1 MRTELEWSSPT
12 DTIERMVVV
21 HRCHCPYYFCSHGC
35 MLMRLDFGSFGSH
48 TDDMAGRAGTNSNAR
63 NADVTHDEVKT
74 PNFASTK
81 SKKASQNQKAKQRGR
96 RSKANPN
103 HHCID
108 VVVVAAAAVK
118 ARASSS
124 YR

>member
-1 MRTELEWSSPT
+1 M
-12 DTIERMVVV
+12 M
-21 HRCHCPYYFCSHGC
+21 
-35 MLMRLDFGSFGSH
+35 MMMKRLDFGSFGSH

-108 VVVVAAAAVK
+108 VVVAVVVK
-118 ARASSS
+118 ARGSWS